1 MVIGLMLL
9 TTGSLYVSS
18 LCGSA
23 LWALVMS
30 IPIGMAAATFF
41 QAAWGQ
47 VGAPVYRFTMRWA
60 MHLLRPETIGPI
72 SDIRIMYGLTLVL
85 ILGFI
90 ALTLRLALTNHRA
103 ADRTSLRMWRQLIIL
118 AVFAIGALILHSTAR
133 GVIVANNTLQLP
145 PQFRSR

>member
-1 MVIGLMLL
+1 
-9 TTGSLYVSS
+9 
-18 LCGSA
+18 
-23 LWALVMS
+23 
-30 IPIGMAAATFF
+30 
-41 QAAWGQ
+41 
-47 VGAPVYRFTMRWA
+47 

-72 SDIRIMYGLTLVL
+72 SDMRIMYGLTLVL